1 MSVQPCPTCGSA
13 DLAATKNEWLCRSC
27 NERWEKTVG
36 NTMSADELE
45 RVVGGVW
52 LQTPEMAIARSNKRP
67 NITAIEDGIAGLT
80 RQRAE
85 NRLAKAEHAISVL
98 TEIEAILLDNLREE
112 WRDGASERRLRSE
125 TAMPG
130 DVFVAQLDR
139 LLTHVSEYEERWQ
152 RIAGRDPKAIWRN
165 SWKHTGEQVADAIL
179 RLADQRVLLQITTT
193 LLRERLAS

>member
-1 MSVQPCPTCGSA
+1 MEEALGMSVQPCPTCGSA

-125 TAMPG
+125 TAMP
-130 DVFVAQLDR
+130 
-139 LLTHVSEYEERWQ
+139 SS
-152 RIAGRDPKAIWRN
+152 IAIWRN